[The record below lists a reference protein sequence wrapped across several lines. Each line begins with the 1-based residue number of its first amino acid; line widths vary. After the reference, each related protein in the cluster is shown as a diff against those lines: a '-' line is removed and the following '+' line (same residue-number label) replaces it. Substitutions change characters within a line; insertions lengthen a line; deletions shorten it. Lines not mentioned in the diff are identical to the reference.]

1 MAYSLQYKEKAK
13 EEIKKHC
20 KKNKE
25 MEQAIRRKLSQI
37 LENPSYFKPL
47 RKPMQNLRRIHI
59 MKSFV
64 LIYSIQEKT
73 KTVTIELF
81 DHHDNIYKIC

>member
-1 MAYSLQYKEKAK
+1 MAYSLEYKEIARQ
-13 EEIKKHC
+13 EIRKHC

-25 MEQAIRRKLSQI
+25 MEKAIRRKLKQV

-47 RKPMQNLRRIHI
+47 RKPMQNLRRVHI

-64 LIYSIQEKT
+64 LIYSVQEKQ
-73 KTVTIELF
+73 KTATVELF
-81 DHHDNIYKIC
+81 KHHDEVYRFY